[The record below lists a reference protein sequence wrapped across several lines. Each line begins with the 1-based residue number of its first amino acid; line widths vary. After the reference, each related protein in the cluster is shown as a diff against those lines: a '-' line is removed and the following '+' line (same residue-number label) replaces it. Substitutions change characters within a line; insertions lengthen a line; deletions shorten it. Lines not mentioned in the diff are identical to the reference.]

1 MTVIKMPNNKNI
13 ELVDLETHVAL
24 CEHRR
29 TVMDDRILKLEL
41 QLKEFEEANRAA
53 RKLIIGSLISIATGV
68 FSTIVAILL
77 KYQLL

>member
-1 MTVIKMPNNKNI
+1 MTVIKIPSNKNI

-29 TVMDDRILKLEL
+29 TVQDERILRLET
-41 QLKEFEEANRAA
+41 QLEEFEEANRAT
-53 RKLIIGSLISIATGV
+53 KKIIIGSLVSIATGV
-68 FSTIVAILL
+68 VSTIVAILL